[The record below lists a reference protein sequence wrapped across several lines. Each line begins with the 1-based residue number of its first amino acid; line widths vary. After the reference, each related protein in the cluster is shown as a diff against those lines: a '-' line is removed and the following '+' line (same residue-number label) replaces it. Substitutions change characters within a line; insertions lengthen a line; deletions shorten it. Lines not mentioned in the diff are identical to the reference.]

1 MDIGDLKGLDEAT
14 RNEIEKLMQVT
25 RNNSFNVDYASAQL
39 NIGTLLYK
47 NNLIDDA
54 LEAWNNIKETDS
66 REVFISAQWNISA
79 YLMENEEIGDALD
92 IWRSISQTDDPKIY
106 AQAQWNIGLSFDK
119 NGDIGEAMR
128 IWSYIEKEDSP
139 QVYAVAQ
146 LNIGLLLFSMG
157 YVNDAVKIWS
167 VIERCDNPDKYAKA
181 KWMSGLALVTLQQN
195 KKALAEWY
203 EIEVSDDSKLFV
215 QAQYKIGE
223 ILTEDSGLRDYIKAK
238 QAFNNTE
245 EYFPYE
251 VYCYN
256 KIWGLLNSSF
266 KNIGERV
273 LLLLAKTLEIVDIL
287 KLDFTQNFSEEK
299 PPERKLAHY
308 TGTYIT
314 NILLEVDKKNKLPSP
329 FRLNTIN
336 NVNDPSEGHLL
347 VNYLK
352 DIQEKNFYAPD
363 FDKDLHAFISCFT
376 FNHDSLNQFRLYGKE
391 ADKEASGVSLVF
403 GKEFFQLDNAL
414 GGLSFL
420 SLDSNVR
427 NTDSIISHL
436 GVNEESSVRR
446 IENRIS
452 KQPVMRCVYID
463 PTSNYVQLAQR
474 NRITFFRE
482 YGSDTFEL
490 EGIKRSKAEYEWKS
504 YKSYIDKKTEAF
516 NDAFIDLKHIYK
528 SIMEEKTKFNKV
540 SSELLDDVDLLTNEI
555 LLPLKYLIKHSAF
568 QEEQECRMVYV
579 TSIKAP
585 EVKMVDK
592 RFLFVEYEGKVKENL
607 DKVYIAPAATKYQL
621 YLSWLLRDKDVKI
634 ELSNNPYRQI

>member
-1 MDIGDLKGLDEAT
+1 MDIDDMEGLDEET
-14 RNEIEKLMQVT
+14 RKKIEELQKVT

-39 NIGTLLYK
+39 NIGTLLYE

-79 YLMENEEIGDALD
+79 YLMENEEIRDALD

-119 NGDIGEAMR
+119 NGDIGEAIR

-167 VIERCDNPDKYAKA
+167 VIERYDNPDKYAKA

-203 EIEVSDDSKLFV
+203 EIEASDDSKLFV

-352 DIQEKNFYAPD
+352 DTQENSFYAPD
-363 FDKDLHAFISCFT
+363 FDKNLHAFISCFT

-403 GKEFFQLDNAL
+403 GKEFFQLDSAL

-420 SLDSNVR
+420 SLDNNVQ
-427 NTDSIISHL
+427 NTNGIISHL
-436 GVNEESSVRR
+436 EVDEESSVRGSN
-446 IENRIS
+446 NRIS
-452 KQPVMRCVYID
+452 KQQVMRCVYID

-490 EGIKRSKAEYEWKS
+490 EGIERSKAEYEWKS
-504 YKSYIDKKTEAF
+504 YKIYIDKKTEAF
-516 NDAFIDLKHIYK
+516 NEAFIDLKTIYR
-528 SIMEEKTKFNKV
+528 SIMEEKAKFSKD
-540 SSELLDDVDLLTNEI
+540 SSESLDDVDLLTNEI

-634 ELSNNPYRQI
+634 ELSNNPYRQM